1 MKGSLIVITFFIA
14 GIVAGYFDII
24 PRLTEMAGYSI
35 YVLYLLIAI
44 IGFEFGYKN
53 LIPTIKKL
61 DLTSF
66 LLPLFTIGGTLIF
79 TALAWLLLHSYP
91 LHDYLAIG
99 SAAGYYSLSSVLI
112 MEYKKAS
119 AGLGIAAELGTI
131 ALLSNMTREIISLTC
146 APVFRKYFGW
156 YAPIASAGV
165 ASIDVV
171 LPVIVRNCGPG
182 AVPVAIVQGVILE
195 ILVPVTI
202 MLFCSL

>member
-1 MKGSLIVITFFIA
+1 MKGSLIVIAFFIA
-14 GIVAGYFDII
+14 GIVTGYYDIM
-24 PRLTEMAGYSI
+24 PWLTGLSGYSI

-61 DLTSF
+61 DLMSF
-66 LLPLFTIGGTLIF
+66 LLPLFTMGGTLLF
-79 TALAWLLLHSYP
+79 TTAAWLLLHSYP

-99 SAAGYYSLSSVLI
+99 GAAGYYSLSSVLI

-131 ALLSNMTREIISLTC
+131 ALLSNMIREIISLTC
-146 APVFRKYFGW
+146 APFIRKYFGW

-171 LPVIVRNCGPG
+171 LPVIVRNCGQH
-182 AVPVAIVQGVILE
+182 AVPVAIIQGVILE

-202 MLFCSL
+202 ILFCSI

>member
-66 LLPLFTIGGTLIF
+66 LLPLFTMGGTLIF

-202 MLFCSL
+202 MLFCYL